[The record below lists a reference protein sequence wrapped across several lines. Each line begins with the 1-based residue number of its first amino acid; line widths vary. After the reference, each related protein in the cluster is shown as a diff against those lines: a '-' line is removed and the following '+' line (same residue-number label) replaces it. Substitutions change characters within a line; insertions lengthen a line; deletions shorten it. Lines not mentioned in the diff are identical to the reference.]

1 MEKNIVEIN
10 FKAPYYKV
18 GTITQNTKN
27 IWLIFHGYG
36 QLVEDFAE
44 SFTSINSRE
53 NVLIFPQGL
62 SKFYLKGVDHKIG
75 SNWMTSHDRALDIAN
90 YLNYIDCLFDHE
102 IKPHLGHIKLNVFGF
117 SQGGHTASRWIHH
130 TKISYSKLVL
140 WGSSLAHEINKEDIK
155 KSFSTGKN
163 ITVIGDQDRFI
174 DLDQL
179 EKVKHRYAKIGFAY
193 DLIPYHGSHNIH
205 PETLSQII

>member
-18 GTITQNTKN
+18 GIVTQNTKN

-36 QLVEDFAE
+36 QLAEDFAE
-44 SFTSINSRE
+44 SFTNIKSRE

-75 SNWMTSHDRALDIAN
+75 SNWMTSHDRDLDIAN

-102 IKPHLGHIKLNVFGF
+102 IKPHLEHIKLNVFGF

-130 TKISYSKLVL
+130 TKIPYSKLVL

>member
-130 TKISYSKLVL
+130 TEIPYSKLVL